1 MANLLESYKGR
12 LAIAEKYYGQV
23 NNGAKLSNQK
33 KMVTAM
39 CLDNTAKFINEAF
52 ANSVGTQRAD
62 LGKFKIFAMDI
73 TTLALPNLIVND
85 LLMVVPMASFT
96 GYLTYME
103 FALGT
108 RKGSTGGM
116 SANNYGDINGQRGDQ
131 YFSAMSV
138 YDPYDALNEG
148 VDRWDAQNIIN
159 SPFTGFGEMDEGR
172 ANYTGQAVIENIDR
186 KIFDGA
192 GSELEDKGIFKPV
205 WTPVVKNAFGPGKDY
220 KIIFEDH
227 EEYGQFEEWV
237 DTTDDRTGR
246 KDVEAK
252 VAAAEVPYDALK
264 IAYKYD
270 NEYIPAT
277 QLPTVV
283 GRMKGIALQAR
294 VRRIAVYYSQLA
306 AFQSKNDYG
315 MDFEST
321 ISQQAQAELQY
332 EIDGEAVYLL
342 KAAAD
347 RMVDWEG
354 KNENNLPLRWIDEAV
369 DTISYSMKAESFVR
383 VVEQASNRIYR
394 RTKRFRPNWMLV
406 GPEVMPI
413 LVFVP
418 GFKAAN
424 ASDANG
430 AYIAGELNGLKV
442 ICTPM
447 LEKECILG
455 VLGNDGKTATGVYAP
470 YMPII
475 PTQLLGFADG
485 TMSQG
490 FSTVYDM
497 RILNPLLIEK
507 IKIEDGDGMFLG
519 QVQILNPESSEV

>member
-1 MANLLESYKGR
+1 MNLLESYKGR
-12 LAIAEKYYGQV
+12 LAIAEKYHTQQTG
-23 NNGAKLSNQK
+23 NKLSNSK
-33 KMVTAM
+33 KLVTAM
-39 CLDNTAKFINEAF
+39 CLDNTARFINEAF

-73 TTLALPNLIVND
+73 TTLAMPNLIVND
-85 LLMVVPMASFT
+85 LLMVVPMSSYT

-108 RKGSTGGM
+108 RKGSTGGF
-116 SANNYGDINGQRGDQ
+116 SSNNHGSKEGERGDQ

-138 YDPYDALNEG
+138 YGGND
-148 VDRWDAQNIIN
+148 WDAQDIIN
-159 SPFTGFGEMDEGR
+159 SPFKGFGKMTDGR
-172 ANYTGQAVIENIDR
+172 ANYTGQAVIENVER
-186 KIFDGA
+186 ES
-192 GSELEDKGIFKPV
+192 SEDEMFKPV
-205 WTPVVKNAFGPGKDY
+205 WTPVIKGAFTAENNGVAADWKAIVEEVASDGTKTQHAKYGVFDEE
-220 KIIFEDH
+220 FDDH
-227 EEYGQFEEWV
+227 
-237 DTTDDRTGR
+237 DRVNG
-246 KDVEAK
+246 VEKK
-252 VAAAEVPYDALK
+252 VAIASLPEGTVK
-264 IAYKYD
+264 VAYKYD

-332 EIDGEAVYLL
+332 EIDGEAVFML
-342 KAAAD
+342 KSAAD
-347 RMVDWEG
+347 AIEAEDGRLFTWV
-354 KNENNLPLRWIDEAV
+354 DEAV

-383 VVEQASNRIYR
+383 VIEQAKAAVYKV
-394 RTKRFRPNWMLV
+394 TARFVPNWMLC

-413 LVFVP
+413 LTFVP
-418 GFKAAN
+418 GFKSAN
-424 ASDANG
+424 ASVANG
-430 AYIAGELNGLKV
+430 AYVAGEINGMKV
-442 ICTPM
+442 IVSPM
-447 LEKECILG
+447 MGKECILG
-455 VLGNDGKTATGVYAP
+455 VLGADGKTATGVYAP

-497 RILNPLLIEK
+497 RLLNPALLAK
-507 IKIEDGDGMFLG
+507 INITEGDGKFLG
-519 QVQILNPESSEV
+519 QVEVIREI

>member
-1 MANLLESYKGR
+1 MANNLLESYKGR
-12 LAIAEKYYGQV
+12 LAIAEKYYSQ
-23 NNGAKLSNQK
+23 NNGGAKLSNAR
-33 KMVTAM
+33 KMTTAM
-39 CLDNTAKFINEAF
+39 CLNNVAKYMNEAF
-52 ANSVGTQRAD
+52 ANSVGTQRSD
-62 LGKFKIFAMDI
+62 LGKYKIFAMDI
-73 TTLALPNLIVND
+73 TNLTMPNLVIND

-108 RKGSTGGM
+108 RKGTTGGL
-116 SANNYGDINGQRGDQ
+116 SANNNGNRLGQRGDQ
-131 YFSAMSV
+131 FFNAMSV
-138 YDPYDALNEG
+138 YGGDE
-148 VDRWDAQNIIN
+148 WDAQNIIN
-159 SPFTGFGEMDEGR
+159 SPFTGFGPMTEGR
-172 ANYTGQAVIENIDR
+172 AHYTGQAVIEDVE
-186 KIFDGA
+186 FAVD
-192 GSELEDKGIFKPV
+192 SEGVHNEFIPI
-205 WTPVVKNAFGPGKDY
+205 WTPVVKGAFEFEGEKYDY
-220 KIIFEDH
+220 KAVVEGSEGK
-227 EEYGQFEEWV
+227 EEVIYGNFEEWV
-237 DTTDDRTGR
+237 ESTTDRTGR

-252 VAAAEVPYDALK
+252 VAASLPAGAKK

-306 AFQSKNDYG
+306 AYQAKQDYG

-321 ISQQAQAELQY
+321 IAQQAQAELQF
-332 EIDGEAVYLL
+332 EIDGEAVFML
-342 KAAAD
+342 KEAAEAALA
-347 RMVDWEG
+347 E
-354 KNENNLPLRWIDEAV
+354 NEAMGILPLVWVDEAI

-383 VVEQASNRIYR
+383 IIEQAKARIYK
-394 RTKRFRPNWMLV
+394 RTNRFVPNWMLC
-406 GPEVMPI
+406 GAEVMPI
-413 LVFVP
+413 LTFVP

-424 ASDANG
+424 ANVGNG
-430 AYIAGELNGLKV
+430 AYIAGEINGLKV
-442 ICTPM
+442 IVSPM
-447 LEKECILG
+447 LGKECILG

-497 RILNPLLIEK
+497 RILNPALIEK
-507 IKIEDGDGMFLG
+507 ITIEEGNGMFLG
-519 QVQILNPESSEV
+519 QVELVSSSEL

>member
-1 MANLLESYKGR
+1 M
-12 LAIAEKYYGQV
+12 
-23 NNGAKLSNQK
+23 
-33 KMVTAM
+33 
-39 CLDNTAKFINEAF
+39 FINEAF

-73 TTLALPNLIVND
+73 TTLAMPNLIVND
-85 LLMVVPMASFT
+85 LLMVVPMSSYT

-108 RKGSTGGM
+108 RKGSTGGF
-116 SANNYGDINGQRGDQ
+116 SANNNGGKAGERGDQ

-138 YDPYDALNEG
+138 YGAND
-148 VDRWDAQNIIN
+148 WDAQDIIN
-159 SPFTGFGEMDEGR
+159 SPFTGFGKMTDGR
-172 ANYTGQAVIENIDR
+172 ANYTGQAVIEEIKDR
-186 KIFDGA
+186 S
-192 GSELEDKGIFKPV
+192 SEDEVFKPV
-205 WTPVVKNAFGPGKDY
+205 WTPVIKGAFTAEAGEPADY
-220 KIIFEDH
+220 KVIKTDGTVVYGEFVQGTDWSH
-227 EEYGQFEEWV
+227 EH
-237 DTTDDRTGR
+237 DRAEVE
-246 KDVEAK
+246 KDV
-252 VAAAEVPYDALK
+252 VALQIPADAAK

-332 EIDGEAVYLL
+332 EIDGEAVFML

-347 RMVDWEG
+347 AITEQDGRLFTWV
-354 KNENNLPLRWIDEAV
+354 DEAV

-383 VVEQASNRIYR
+383 VIEQAKAAVYKV
-394 RTKRFRPNWMLV
+394 TARFVPNWMLC

-413 LVFVP
+413 LTFVP
-418 GFKAAN
+418 GFKSAN
-424 ASDANG
+424 ASVANG
-430 AYIAGELNGLKV
+430 AYVAGEINGMKV
-442 ICTPM
+442 IVSPM
-447 LEKECILG
+447 MGRECILG
-455 VLGNDGKTATGVYAP
+455 VLGADGKTATGVYAP

-497 RILNPLLIEK
+497 RLLNPALLAK
-507 IKIEDGDGMFLG
+507 INITEGDGKFLG
-519 QVQILNPESSEV
+519 TVEVIESSEI